1 MGVYTMFGSQKKVK
15 GKKVKGK
22 NEEGKKESGKWEDY
36 FNCLVQVK
44 VEGKIVIKF
53 LFHCLV

>member
-1 MGVYTMFGSQKKVK
+1 MFGRQKKVK
-15 GKKVKGK
+15 EKKVKGK
-22 NEEGKKESGKWEDY
+22 NEEEKKESGKWEDY